1 MGLGLLAGW
10 VLVSY
15 HNHSFHSPDS
25 RLTAGDFMRFA
36 RGSGLDA
43 VIVTDHDNVRAARDP
58 SFLAVARPSGGAFA
72 PVARRPEAP
81 FLMFGEEWG
90 TFRAGRVRW
99 GHVGLIGL
107 EDGVSPLPDASL
119 SELLAGAGRRGVL
132 AIINHPFNW
141 ALSWR
146 GTEPPAGAHGI
157 EVWNQS
163 WTMPVMENARAL
175 AWWDA
180 ALRKGRRLLALGGAD
195 THGLEGS
202 SYFYNETRVDRPVNL
217 VWAERPDAAS
227 VLAALRAGRVMVARD
242 ASAPGMVLDVDGLG
256 PGEVLAAGTPG
267 RVRVRLVRARGCVL
281 QLHTAQGLM
290 HLVPVTEDR
299 AEIRCRLPLLASGDF
314 VRAELRRPAWGGDEM
329 EVLSNPVYVSPGPL

>member
-25 RLTAGDFMRFA
+25 RLTARDFVRFA
-36 RGSGLDA
+36 RGTGVDA
-43 VIVTDHDNVRAARDP
+43 VIVTDHDNVRAALDP
-58 SFLAVARPSGGAFA
+58 AFRAAARPDGGSFA
-72 PVARRPEAP
+72 RASNRPEP

-107 EDGVSPLPDASL
+107 DDGVSPAGEAPLA
-119 SELLAGAGRRGVL
+119 EVLAGARARGAL
-132 AIINHPFNW
+132 AIVNHPFNW

-146 GTEPPAGAHGI
+146 GGEPPAGVAGV
-157 EVWNQS
+157 EVWNQG
-163 WTMPVMENARAL
+163 WFMPVMENPKAL

-202 SYFYNETRVDRPVNL
+202 SYFYNETRVDRPVNM
-217 VWAERPDAAS
+217 VWAERPDAAA

-242 ASAPGMVLDVDGLG
+242 SRAPGMVLEVDGAG

-267 RVRVRLVRARGCVL
+267 RVRVSLAGARGCDL
-281 QLHTAQGLM
+281 TLHTAQGLL
-290 HLVPVTEDR
+290 HRVHIASAR
-299 AEIRCRLPLLASGDF
+299 QEIRCRLPLLAAGDF
-314 VRAELRRPAWGGDEM
+314 VRAELRRPGWGGDEM
-329 EVLSNPVYVSPGPL
+329 EVLANPVYVSPGPL